1 MACHLAK
8 VASHF
13 AQVTCHFTQ
22 MAFHLAQV
30 TCCFTV
36 VEGYFTLA
44 YVDMSFYTCT
54 VRIFDGNWS
63 ITLHMTFEFYT
74 IPWCRFKGRRVA
86 VCAQCMY
93 VLL

>member
-44 YVDMSFYTCT
+44 YVD
-54 VRIFDGNWS
+54 VI
-63 ITLHMTFEFYT
+63 LHVHSAY
-74 IPWCRFKGRRVA
+74 I
-86 VCAQCMY
+86 
-93 VLL
+93 